1 MRRLLIRPGG
11 IGDFIL
17 SLPAMQCLYE
27 AETEVWVATQNLPLA
42 RFASRADSILSTG
55 LDLVGI
61 PGVEPPARLIERLR
75 EFDSIISWY
84 GTNRREFRDAVVA
97 IGLPF
102 RFFTALPEKESTMHA
117 TDFYLNQAE
126 SVAGRCVPRLPRI
139 DCARR
144 DEGFAVI
151 HPFSGSAAKNW
162 PLDRYRE
169 LAGRLAERMPVYWCA
184 GPSEELEGAV
194 RMEDLYQLASW
205 LARARIYIGNDSG
218 ITHLAAAA
226 GAPVVAL
233 FGPTDPSVWAPRGDH
248 VRIVATERPGEPM
261 ERIALQRVT
270 EAVSKV

>member
-1 MRRLLIRPGG
+1 LRRLLIRPGG

-17 SLPAMQCLYE
+17 SLPAMERLRE
-27 AETEVWVATQNLPLA
+27 AETEVWAATQNLPLA

-61 PGVEPPARLIERLR
+61 PGVEPPERLIERLR
-75 EFDSIISWY
+75 GFDSIISWY
-84 GTNRREFRDAVVA
+84 GANRREFRDAVA
-97 IGLPF
+97 TLGLPF
-102 RFFTALPEKESTMHA
+102 HFFKALPEKESTTHA

-126 SVAGRCVPRLPRI
+126 SVAGRCVPRIPWI
-139 DCARR
+139 GCARR
-144 DEGFAVI
+144 DDGFAVI

-169 LAGRLAERMPVYWCA
+169 FAMQLAARMPVFWCA
-184 GPSEELEGAV
+184 GPSEELDGAV
-194 RMEDLYQLASW
+194 RMDDLYQLATW

-226 GAPVVAL
+226 GAPVAAL
-233 FGPTDPSVWAPRGDH
+233 FGPTDPRVWAPRGER
-248 VRIVATERPGEPM
+248 VQIVATEHPGEPI
-261 ERIALQRVT
+261 ERITLQRVT